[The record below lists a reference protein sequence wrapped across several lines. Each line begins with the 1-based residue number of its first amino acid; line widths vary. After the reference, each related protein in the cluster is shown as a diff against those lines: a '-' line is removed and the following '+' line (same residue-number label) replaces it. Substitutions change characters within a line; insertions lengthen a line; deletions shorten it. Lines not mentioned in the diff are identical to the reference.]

1 MEAIAMLSPTA
12 IRLRRTRDA
21 AGMRLRY
28 AARIAGLHPR
38 ELEDA
43 ERGARQLGPDA
54 LAALARLYGTTAEYL
69 ETGLVTAFAD
79 RLDSER

>member
-1 MEAIAMLSPTA
+1 MLSPTA
-12 IRLRRTRDA
+12 RLLRRARDA

-43 ERGARQLGPDA
+43 ERGTRQLSPEA
-54 LAALARLYGTTAEYL
+54 LAALARLYGTTVEHL
-69 ETGLVTAFAD
+69 ETGIAPAFSS
-79 RLDSER
+79 RLDTERG